1 MPWPTPSPV
10 AVAPRWV
17 VAAVVA
23 AGLARLGHG
32 EGQRR
37 ARAQTE
43 LFERLLDVLDA
54 HHAQDR
60 QRQVGEQCQHSG
72 QVPLARPQ
80 TVFQVPSRTRCTPCL
95 GGRPVGVREP
105 DQFRA
110 HGPLRPQA
118 GQQVLCLRLPLR
130 AGILV
135 GGLPRDPRGD
145 ARPGSSA
152 TRGSR
157 LNRPRRGC
165 SAHRCARALS
175 CLRHAPG
182 ITLHPHWRASLL
194 HGPHA
199 AIAPACEQ
207 VAEAILHNAPA
218 TLFSVHYSLLTPMR
232 LPRVHA
238 TAAEPDSPSPHTAA
252 RRSHY
257 PPHCD

>member
-1 MPWPTPSPV
+1 MPALRAGSVGAPADRLPGPV
-10 AVAPRWV
+10 PHAV
-17 VAAVVA
+17 
-23 AGLARLGHG
+23 H
-32 EGQRR
+32 
-37 ARAQTE
+37 
-43 LFERLLDVLDA
+43 
-54 HHAQDR
+54 
-60 QRQVGEQCQHSG
+60 
-72 QVPLARPQ
+72 
-80 TVFQVPSRTRCTPCL
+80 TVL

-110 HGPLRPQA
+110 RGLLRPQA

-135 GGLPRDPRGD
+135 GGLPRHPRGD

-152 TRGSR
+152 TRGNR
-157 LNRPRRGC
+157 RNRPRRGC
-165 SAHRCARALS
+165 SAHRCARARS
-175 CLRHAPG
+175 WLRHAPG
-182 ITLHPHWRASLL
+182 ITLHPQWRASLL

-207 VAEAILHNAPA
+207 VAEAILHKAPA

-238 TAAEPDSPSPHTAA
+238 TAAEPDSPGPHTAA

-257 PPHCD
+257 PPHCDQRSGNRPPHESCPLDPPL